1 MYSKETCL
9 QHKLQKPWAKNLI
22 NATFYTPVRSSS
34 HCRIIFPRPNL
45 KGCLHK
51 FVHFP
56 KILYFIQNIICSKL
70 FVFGI
75 VAMQPKSGDHLKT
88 YLGEIFVIKYKK
100 NRFSGW
106 TGAISRVAK
115 HFPADANLNCD
126 PTDKEILR
134 CLNYSY
140 RYLKTDK
147 GQPIHALAKTSN
159 RFAQL
164 KILTLYAYLTRGGEN
179 KKGKATGKRKRPNE
193 RSL

>member
-34 HCRIIFPRPNL
+34 HCRITFPRPNL

-100 NRFSGW
+100 IVSVGGLEQFRALQS
-106 TGAISRVAK
+106 ISRQMQTLTVTQ
-115 HFPADANLNCD
+115 
-126 PTDKEILR
+126 PT
-134 CLNYSY
+134 
-140 RYLKTDK
+140 
-147 GQPIHALAKTSN
+147 
-159 RFAQL
+159 
-164 KILTLYAYLTRGGEN
+164 
-179 KKGKATGKRKRPNE
+179 KK
-193 RSL
+193 SFVV